1 MSSAADTLSR
11 LAADSAA
18 DSAPGLAVA
27 PRDALEVL
35 AASREPYVIGVRH
48 HSPALAAAMPALLDA
63 AAPDVLLIEL
73 PAEAG
78 PWLDYLADVRA
89 VAPLALA
96 GAASGAVSDAVGM
109 AFYPFADFSP
119 ELAALRWARARGVPV
134 LPCDLPLAVPVEI
147 TGPTPRGGDRKSS
160 PPAKAPLPE
169 KSPASAGSALP
180 AVPSQ
185 PTDSSPRYGDALRSS
200 VTGRAGEDL
209 WDRQVEARAPG
220 ATPEQIRRAAL
231 AVGWALRTD
240 TPFIDSRDLVREEW
254 MRGVL
259 QSVAG
264 RRAVMVLGAFHIP
277 AMLPS
282 PDVSPSS
289 QSSSSLSPP
298 SPVRSVPV
306 DVVEAAFKGASQESM
321 SLVSYTFSLLD
332 ERSGYPAGI
341 RDPLWQHSVYEAGG
355 DTEAVRS
362 AAAAHLVSVCRALRD
377 AGHPAGPAEAKQA
390 LRFAL
395 DLATLRGL
403 AAPARGEIVEAVQAV
418 LGQGD
423 SLGRGR
429 ALAQAMEVALVG
441 DRAGVLAPGTPI
453 SGLRVAVQNLLVE
466 LRLPGPGEQSRE
478 VRLDPL
484 RSPLDRRREVTLRRL
499 AVCDVP
505 YAESRGLVAPGG
517 LAPLTSAWR
526 AAWTPSTEAH
536 LNALTVRG
544 LSLAQAAENV
554 LRHELRRQRDTSGP
568 TSAETLVGLQRA
580 AECGVASILAE
591 RARDLD
597 GIVIPTASLSELV
610 HAAELADRIRAGH
623 VPGVAEGEVPWDAE
637 LSERIDAAALRHLDG
652 VGGSRELADARSLT
666 AFVLRAVT
674 SGSALRADR
683 ALRRL
688 ETNAGPMI
696 AAAAAACLV
705 LTGATEPGALGERVV
720 GWIDT
725 ATHRAARSALRERLS
740 GLLAA
745 AGPLL
750 NAGPTVL
757 DPVITCINDLSDD
770 AFLERLPSLR
780 GGFKDLA
787 AEQRERILR
796 SVESRIGTTIRA
808 NSASGPTPEALAD
821 AAGAD
826 AAGRAAIVAA
836 GLRLPGSQ
844 PSDGPAESTGSVVFP
859 GAGPSAAHDRETPP
873 PTPVDHRVLLLT
885 PADRWRL
892 ILARQQTCLNG
903 AARRY
908 SAALDELYG
917 SGESW
922 GDGAGGGAPRTGAGR
937 DPSFPSVREW
947 SSELEALFGKS
958 VREEVLAQAASAGR
972 LDAALLIDP
981 ATVTPSVELL
991 RNVLSLAGGMPEQ
1004 TLAKL
1009 RPLVAR
1015 LVEELTKQLA
1025 NQLRPALHGLTSPR
1039 PTSRPGG
1046 RLDFD
1051 RTVRANLGTARRE
1064 ADGTVTLLPERPVF
1078 HSRVRKS
1085 ADWRLILVVDVSGS
1099 MESSVIWSALTAAVF
1114 AGISTLETHF
1124 LAFSTSVIDFTDR
1137 VSDPLSLL
1145 LEVSVGGGT
1154 HIAAGL
1160 AHARG
1165 LVTVPSR
1172 TLVVTISDFE
1182 EGFGVEGLLAEVRRL
1197 AESGVTLLGC
1207 ASLDD
1212 EGHPRY
1218 SVPIAEAVAGA
1229 GMPVAALSPLELAA
1243 WVGEKVR

>member
-1 MSSAADTLSR
+1 MSSAADTRPGQGSAPRTGALP
-11 LAADSAA
+11 ASAA
-18 DSAPGLAVA
+18 RPDRAP
-27 PRDALEVL
+27 DEVL
-35 AASREPYVIGVRH
+35 EILAGSRDPYVIGVRH
-48 HSPALAAAMPALLDA
+48 HSPALASAVPALLDA
-63 AAPDVLLIEL
+63 AAPEVLLIEL

-78 PWLDYLADVRA
+78 PWLEFLADERA

-96 GAASGAVSDAVGM
+96 GAASSAASDRVAGVAPGSTAGPAPEAAGM

-119 ELAALRWARARGVPV
+119 ELAALRWARAHGVPV
-134 LPCDLPLAVPVEI
+134 LPCDLPLVALAEI
-147 TGPTPRGGDRKSS
+147 TGPTRAEGRQRKPLS
-160 PPAKAPLPE
+160 PANAPLPAA
-169 KSPASAGSALP
+169 SPPDAAEMR
-180 AVPSQ
+180 
-185 PTDSSPRYGDALRSS
+185 PRYGDALRSS
-200 VTGRAGEDL
+200 VSGRAGEDL

-220 ATPEQIRRAAL
+220 ATPDQVRRAAL
-231 AVGWALRTD
+231 AVGWALRAD
-240 TPFIDSRDLVREEW
+240 TPFIDPYDLAREEW

-259 QSVAG
+259 HSVGA
-264 RRAVMVLGAFHIP
+264 RRAAMVLGSFHVP

-282 PDVSPSS
+282 LAASPR
-289 QSSSSLSPP
+289 PCA
-298 SPVRSVPV
+298 PV
-306 DVVEAAFKGASQESM
+306 DVVEAVLKGAFPESM
-321 SLVSYTFSLLD
+321 SLVSYAFSLLD

-341 RDPLWQHSVYEAGG
+341 RDPLWQQSVYEAGG
-355 DTEAVRS
+355 DAAAVQA
-362 AAAAHLVSVCRALRD
+362 AAAAHLVSVCRALRA

-403 AAPARGEIVEAVQAV
+403 AAPARGELVEAVQAV

-429 ALAQAMEVALVG
+429 ALAQAMEIALIG
-441 DRAGVLAPGTPI
+441 DRTGVLAPGTPR
-453 SGLRVAVQNLLVE
+453 SGLRVAVQNLLAE
-466 LRLPGPGEQSRE
+466 LRLPGPGERGRE

-484 RSPLDRRREVTLRRL
+484 RSPLDRRREVTLRRM

-505 YAESRGLVAPGG
+505 YAEPRDLVAPGG
-517 LAPLTSAWR
+517 LPALTSAWR
-526 AAWTPSTEAH
+526 AGWTPATEAH

-544 LSLAQAAENV
+544 LSLGQAAESV
-554 LRHELRRQRDTSGP
+554 LRHELRRQRAESGP
-568 TSAETLVGLQRA
+568 TAAQTLAGLLRA
-580 AECGVASILAE
+580 AECGLASMVAE
-591 RARDLD
+591 RARDID
-597 GIVIPTASLSELV
+597 GVVIPTASLGELV
-610 HAAELADRIRAGH
+610 RAAELTDRIGAGH
-623 VPGVAEGEVPWDAE
+623 VPGVGEGEAPWDAE
-637 LSERIDAAALRHLDG
+637 LSERIDAAALHHLDG
-652 VGGSRELADARSLT
+652 LGGSRELADARSLT
-666 AFVLRAVT
+666 AFVLRAVE

-688 ETNAGPMI
+688 ETQAGPMI
-696 AAAAAACLV
+696 AAAAGACLV
-705 LTGATEPGALGERVV
+705 LTGATEPGALGERVA
-720 GWIDT
+720 GWVDA

-750 NAGPTVL
+750 DSGPSVL
-757 DPVITCINDLSDD
+757 DPLITCINTLPDD
-770 AFLERLPSLR
+770 DFLERLASLR
-780 GGFKDLA
+780 GGFKDLSA
-787 AEQRERILR
+787 AERERILR
-796 SVESRIGTTIRA
+796 SVEGRIGGVTRIDA
-808 NSASGPTPEALAD
+808 ASGPTPEALAD

-826 AAGRAAIVAA
+826 AAGRAAVLAA
-836 GLRLPGSQ
+836 GLLLPGV
-844 PSDGPAESTGSVVFP
+844 GLV
-859 GAGPSAAHDRETPP
+859 GAVQDPSAASHGDAPLSVTPQ
-873 PTPVDHRVLLLT
+873 TAQAARDHSTLLLT

-892 ILARQQTCLNG
+892 ILARQQEHMGGT
-903 AARRY
+903 ARRY
-908 SAALDELYG
+908 GAALDELYG

-922 GDGAGGGAPRTGAGR
+922 GDGGGGAPSVAGGGR
-937 DPSFPSVREW
+937 GTSFPTVREW
-947 SSELEALFGKS
+947 STELEALFGKS

-981 ATVTPSVELL
+981 TTVTPSVELL

-1051 RTVRANLGTARRE
+1051 RTVRANLRTARRGR
-1064 ADGTVTLLPERPVF
+1064 DGTVTLLPERPVF

-1114 AGISTLETHF
+1114 AGISTVQTHF

-1137 VSDPLSLL
+1137 IADPLSLL

-1160 AHARG
+1160 AHARS

-1212 EGHPRY
+1212 EGRPRY
-1218 SVPIAEAVAGA
+1218 SVPIAQAVAGA
-1229 GMPVAALSPLELAA
+1229 GMPVAALSPLELAG
-1243 WVGEKVR
+1243 WVGEKIR